1 MMLMRMRTKRS
12 KVMMRVFI
20 VGGVDGVKRCGWR
33 G

>member
-1 MMLMRMRTKRS
+1 MTLMRMRTKRS

-20 VGGVDGVKRCGWR
+20 VGGVDGVKRFSWR